1 MTAGPAPAL
10 HVEVRRLGRIAYDR
24 AMSVMETQ
32 VDARKHGRS
41 GDALL
46 LLEHPPVITVG
57 KRGEFGNLVASD
69 EVLNRKGVTLHRTTR
84 GGDITF
90 HGPGQLV
97 GYPVLDLRARGMG
110 ARCYV
115 DGVEEVLIRTLAS
128 FDIEAERVEGR
139 TGVWVGGAAGE
150 KVAAIGVHIS
160 RGVTSHGFAL
170 NVDTDLS
177 WFDLIVPCGIRDAGV
192 TSIARLRGEATTIDD
207 VIPILVRHWG
217 EVFES
222 RMDP

>member
-1 MTAGPAPAL
+1 MTAGPAHAL
-10 HVEVRRLGRIAYDR
+10 HIAVERPGRVAYDR
-24 AMSVMETQ
+24 AMDLMERR
-32 VDARKHGRS
+32 VAARKAGEAP
-41 GDALL
+41 DTLF

-57 KRGEFGNLVASD
+57 KRGELGNLVATE
-69 EVLNRKGVTLHRTTR
+69 EVLTRRGVTLHRTTR

-115 DGVEEVLIRTLAS
+115 DGVEEVLIRTLAA
-128 FDIEAERVEGR
+128 FDIEAARVPGR
-139 TGVWVGGAAGE
+139 TGVWVGGATGE

-177 WFDLIVPCGIRDAGV
+177 WFDLIVPCGIPDAGV
-192 TSIARLRGEATTIDD
+192 TSISRLRGEPTTIDD